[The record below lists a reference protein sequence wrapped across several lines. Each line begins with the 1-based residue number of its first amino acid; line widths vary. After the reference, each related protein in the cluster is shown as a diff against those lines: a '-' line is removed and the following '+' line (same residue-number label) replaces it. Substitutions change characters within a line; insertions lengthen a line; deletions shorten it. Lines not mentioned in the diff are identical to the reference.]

1 MQLDS
6 IYFAPV
12 EWSGT
17 MPMMNWA
24 STGRQVRWILR
35 DPATGRENMDI
46 DWRFPRGGPGKK
58 RGGHQG
64 MRLPRGVKP
73 IHFAWPRGFVLA
85 PDSGPDPALP
95 REGTA

>member
-46 DWRFPRGGPGKK
+46 DWRFRRGSRCGS
-58 RGGHQG
+58 
-64 MRLPRGVKP
+64 
-73 IHFAWPRGFVLA
+73 I
-85 PDSGPDPALP
+85 S
-95 REGTA
+95 